1 MTDATLSYN
10 GSSTAVVWSFPSLLF
25 YITVNMSWL
34 CTNIVIMLP
43 LSMLDIF
50 FYQIVVQ
57 WYINLFIYHVYLRGC
72 SQNFLIE
79 KAR

>member
-1 MTDATLSYN
+1 MADATLSHN
-10 GSSTAVVWSFPSLLF
+10 GSFAATVWSFPSLLF
-25 YITVNMSWL
+25 YITVNMPWL

-50 FYQIVVQ
+50 FIR
-57 WYINLFIYHVYLRGC
+57 YINLFIDHVYLRGC
-72 SQNFLIE
+72 YQNFLIE

>member
-1 MTDATLSYN
+1 LFYHDD
-10 GSSTAVVWSFPSLLF
+10 VWSFPSLLF

-50 FYQIVVQ
+50 LSNNSTMVYK
-57 WYINLFIYHVYLRGC
+57 FIYRSCLLDKMLSELSY
-72 SQNFLIE
+72 
-79 KAR
+79 

>member
-1 MTDATLSYN
+1 MANATLSHN

-25 YITVNMSWL
+25 YITVNMPWL

-50 FYQIVVQ
+50 LSNSSTMVYK
-57 WYINLFIYHVYLRGC
+57 FIYRSCLLERMLSELSY
-72 SQNFLIE
+72 
-79 KAR
+79 